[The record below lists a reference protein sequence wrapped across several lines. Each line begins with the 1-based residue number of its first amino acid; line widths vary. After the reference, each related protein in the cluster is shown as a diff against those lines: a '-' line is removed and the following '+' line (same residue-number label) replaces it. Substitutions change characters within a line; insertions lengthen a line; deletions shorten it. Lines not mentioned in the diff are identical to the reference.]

1 MSACLPNY
9 VGVSLH
15 TYFMS
20 HELLWS
26 ALDAQQ
32 ANATLAGPQLRSAAE
47 ELLRVYALG
56 RMRVMALDAAGERII
71 GAALAMRDEPVEV
84 FDYTGTFAET
94 STCLLVGGFIA
105 GSAGVEAAATAV
117 AGAGATM
124 VEAAVIGGWPAP
136 IRGVSRVRDLGRP
149 HARVA

>member
-1 MSACLPNY
+1 MSACLPSS
-9 VGVSLH
+9 VGTSLH

-47 ELLRVYALG
+47 ELLRVYDPG
-56 RMRVMALDAAGERII
+56 RVRLMALDAAGERII
-71 GAALAMRDEPVEV
+71 GAVLTMQDAPIEV
-84 FDYTGTFAET
+84 FDYTEAFAGT

-105 GSAGVEAAATAV
+105 GSAGVEAAATSVIA
-117 AGAGATM
+117 AGATK
-124 VEAAVIGGWPAP
+124 VEAAVIGGWSAP
-136 IRGVSRVRDLGRP
+136 IRGVSRVRDLGRD